1 MDCPLA
7 RDMSWN
13 GTCRLGE
20 HSLQGPA
27 WLVGIT
33 TEGGPVDHRSSA
45 RAALLLLTFVLTGS
59 SAHAQNAAGTS
70 NNGTPPSTVQG
81 ATRGATDA
89 QVRVKDAAA
98 VLRRMKSDPQVNDL
112 LQDAKGLLIVPHFI
126 KAALVFGGRGG
137 SGLLVVQKN
146 GRWSDPAFYR
156 TSGGSFGAQ
165 IGGAKGSL
173 VMILTSDRAV
183 AAFANKTS
191 TWSLNA
197 GAGLTAANYSND
209 TRESGTLSDVV
220 IWSDTKG
227 LFCGAAVGA
236 TKVGIDQEANRA
248 YYNQPGVTPQ
258 EILSGLV
265 ANESS
270 NVLREVLPM
279 QRASK

>member
-1 MDCPLA
+1 
-7 RDMSWN
+7 
-13 GTCRLGE
+13 
-20 HSLQGPA
+20 
-27 WLVGIT
+27 
-33 TEGGPVDHRSSA
+33 VDRSSA
-45 RAALLLLTFVLTGS
+45 RAALLLLTLVLAGS

-70 NNGTPPSTVQG
+70 NNATPPPTVQG
-81 ATRGATDA
+81 VTRDATDA
-89 QVRVKDAAA
+89 QMRVKDAAA
-98 VLRRMKSDPQVNDL
+98 VLRRMKSDPQVNEL

-137 SGLLVVQKN
+137 SGLLVVQKE

-156 TSGGSFGAQ
+156 TSGGSVGAQ
-165 IGGAKGSL
+165 IGGAKGAL

-183 AAFANKTS
+183 AAFAKKTS

-197 GAGLTAANYSND
+197 GAGLTAANYD
-209 TRESGTLSDVV
+209 RRESGTLSDVV

-227 LFCGAAVGA
+227 LFGGAAVGA
-236 TKVGIDQEANRA
+236 TKVGIDQKANQA
-248 YYNQPGVTPQ
+248 YYNQPDVTPQ

-270 NVLREVLPM
+270 NTLREVLPM

>member
-1 MDCPLA
+1 
-7 RDMSWN
+7 
-13 GTCRLGE
+13 
-20 HSLQGPA
+20 
-27 WLVGIT
+27 
-33 TEGGPVDHRSSA
+33 VDHRSSA
-45 RAALLLLTFVLTGS
+45 RAARLLLTFVLTAC

-70 NNGTPPSTVQG
+70 NSAAPLSTVQG
-81 ATRGATDA
+81 DTRGATDA
-89 QVRVKDAAA
+89 QMRVKDAAA
-98 VLRRMKSDPQVNDL
+98 VLRSMKRDPQVNEL
-112 LQDAKGLLIVPHFI
+112 LQGAKGLLIVPHFI

-137 SGLLVVQKN
+137 SGVLVVQKN

-156 TSGGSFGAQ
+156 TGGGSVGAQ

-173 VMILTSDRAV
+173 VMILTSDTAV
-183 AAFANKTS
+183 AAFAEKTS

-227 LFCGAAVGA
+227 LFGGAAVGA
-236 TKVGIDQEANRA
+236 THVAIDEKANQA
-248 YYNQPGVTPQ
+248 YYNQPDVTPQ

-270 NVLREVLPM
+270 NILREVLPM

>member
-1 MDCPLA
+1 MDHP
-7 RDMSWN
+7 
-13 GTCRLGE
+13 
-20 HSLQGPA
+20 
-27 WLVGIT
+27 
-33 TEGGPVDHRSSA
+33 SSA

-59 SAHAQNAAGTS
+59 SALAQNAAGTS
-70 NNGTPPSTVQG
+70 NNATPPSTVQG
-81 ATRGATDA
+81 ATRDATDA
-89 QVRVKDAAA
+89 QMRVKDAAA
-98 VLRRMKSDPQVNDL
+98 VLRRMKSDPQVNEL

-156 TSGGSFGAQ
+156 TSGGSVGAQ

-173 VMILTSDRAV
+173 VMILTSDRAA
-183 AAFANKTS
+183 AAFAKKTS

-209 TRESGTLSDVV
+209 TRESGTLSDVL

-227 LFCGAAVGA
+227 LFGGAAVGA
-236 TKVGIDQEANRA
+236 TKVGIDQKANQA
-248 YYNQPGVTPQ
+248 YYNQPDVTPQ

-270 NVLREVLPM
+270 NILREVLPM

>member
-1 MDCPLA
+1 
-7 RDMSWN
+7 
-13 GTCRLGE
+13 
-20 HSLQGPA
+20 
-27 WLVGIT
+27 
-33 TEGGPVDHRSSA
+33 VDHRSSA
-45 RAALLLLTFVLTGS
+45 CAALLLLTFVLPG
-59 SAHAQNAAGTS
+59 AHAQNAAGTP
-70 NNGTPPSTVQG
+70 NNAIPSSTAQG
-81 ATRGATDA
+81 ATRDATDA
-89 QVRVKDAAA
+89 QMRVKDAAA
-98 VLRRMKSDPQVNDL
+98 VLRRMKSDPQANEL

-137 SGLLVVQKN
+137 SGLLVVQKD

-156 TSGGSFGAQ
+156 TSGGSVGAQ
-165 IGGAKGSL
+165 IGGAKGAL

-183 AAFANKTS
+183 AAFATKTS
-191 TWSLNA
+191 SWSLNA

-227 LFCGAAVGA
+227 LFGGAAVGA
-236 TKVGIDQEANRA
+236 TKVTIDQKANRA
-248 YYNQPGVTPQ
+248 YYNQPDVTPQ

-270 NVLREVLPM
+270 NILREVVPM